1 MATITGASPAI
12 RNYSLF
18 IDGVWTESRSGKF
31 VDNRNPARIAEVL
44 GHVPLAL
51 ESEVDA
57 AVDAAERAFKTWR
70 RTPAPRRGK
79 IVAAA
84 ASILARR
91 KEEVARAL
99 TLEEGK
105 ILREA
110 RGEVE
115 RSINILD
122 FIAGESRRFG
132 GETLPS
138 ELENNFCYTVRQP
151 LGVVAVITPWNFPV
165 AIPCWKIAPALV
177 AGNTVVFKPAT
188 LTPLTAS
195 LVVEVFAEAGL
206 PPGCLNM
213 VLGSG
218 GQVGDRLVRHAAVRA
233 VSFTGSNE
241 IGGRLYAQGAER
253 MIKVQCEMGGKNP
266 VVVLE
271 DADLELA
278 AAATAS
284 GAFGS
289 TGQRCTATSRAV
301 VVDSIADRFAE
312 AVVQRARAYKIG
324 NGLDESVDMG
334 PSVDEG
340 QMRTVL
346 HYLDEGRR
354 EGARLLCG
362 GERLRG
368 GEYDGG
374 WFVAPTVFDHVG
386 RGMSVAQEEIF
397 GPVLSIQRVRDFDEA
412 LEAANDVRFGLA
424 SSIFTRDCNL
434 MFRFVEEIETGIAH
448 VNSGTVGGEAQLP
461 FGGIKA
467 TGVGPREQ
475 GTAALDF
482 YSEVKTVYVDYTGQ
496 KRQGNLY

>member
-1 MATITGASPAI
+1 MATISGAAT

-18 IDGVWTESRSGKF
+18 VDGAWTESRSTKF
-31 VDNRNPARIAEVL
+31 VENRNPARTADVL
-44 GHVPLAL
+44 GLIPLAL
-51 ESEVDA
+51 PEEVDA
-57 AVDAAERAFKTWR
+57 AVEAAERAFQRWR
-70 RTPAPRRGK
+70 RTPAPRRGAV
-79 IVAAA
+79 VAGAA
-84 ASILARR
+84 VIMRRR
-91 KEEVARAL
+91 KEELARAL

-115 RSINILD
+115 RGINILD
-122 FIAGESRRFG
+122 FIAGEARRLG

-138 ELENNFCYTVRQP
+138 ELEYNFCYTVRQP
-151 LGVVAVITPWNFPV
+151 LGVVAVVTPWNFPV

-177 AGNTVVFKPAT
+177 AGNTVVFKPST

-195 LVVEVFAEAGL
+195 MVVEIFQEAGL
-206 PPGCLNM
+206 PAGCLNL

-218 GQVGDRLVRHAAVRA
+218 GQVGDRLVGHRAVRA

-241 IGGRLYAQGAER
+241 VGGRLYAQGAER

-266 VVVLE
+266 LVVLE
-271 DADLELA
+271 DADLDLA
-278 AAATAS
+278 VTSTVS

-301 VVDSIADRFAE
+301 VVESVADRFVE
-312 AVVQRARAYKIG
+312 AVVERARALQVG

-340 QMRTVL
+340 QLRTVL
-346 HYLDEGRR
+346 QYIDEGRR
-354 EGARLLCG
+354 EGARLCCG

-368 GEYDGG
+368 DEYDGG
-374 WFVAPTVFDHVG
+374 FFVAPTVFDRVD
-386 RGMSVAQEEIF
+386 RRMRIAQEEIF
-397 GPVLSIQRVRDFDEA
+397 GPVLSVQRVRDFDEA
-412 LEAANDVRFGLA
+412 LETANDVRFGLA
-424 SSIFTRDCNL
+424 SSIFTRDCNRI
-434 MFRFVEEIETGIAH
+434 FRFIDETEAGITH
-448 VNSGTVGGEAQLP
+448 VNSATVGGEAQLP

-467 TGVGPREQ
+467 TGIGPREQ

-482 YSEVKTVYVDYTGQ
+482 YTEVKTVYVDYTGQ
-496 KRQGNLY
+496 QRKGNLY